1 MSWELSR
8 KGVSSLFLLLAT
20 LLLSTACQ
28 KAKVVTIGEPPPA
41 ISGEDIHG
49 KVASLDQLK
58 GKVVVIYF
66 WTNSCCGGSVKDLE
80 PIYRDNKDRG
90 LAVVAIN
97 EIDSRQ
103 YVQLFAKNNDLTFLM
118 LTDQESKF
126 LKQYQVYVFP
136 TIFILDKHG
145 IVRKKILGDIGSA
158 KLQALVQQQ
167 FDMQKKAEES
177 YQRIHAN

>member
-8 KGVSSLFLLLAT
+8 QGASSLFLLLAT
-20 LLLSTACQ
+20 SLFCTACQ
-28 KAKVVTIGEPPPA
+28 KEKVVTIGEPPPA
-41 ISGEDIHG
+41 ISGEDVFG
-49 KVASLDQLK
+49 KVAGLAQLK
-58 GKVVVIYF
+58 GKVVIIYF
-66 WTNSCCGGSVKDLE
+66 WTNSCCGGSVKELE

-90 LAVVAIN
+90 LAVLAIN

-103 YVQLFAKNNDLTFLM
+103 YVHSFAKNNQLSFLM
-118 LTDQESKF
+118 LTDPGSKF

-145 IVRKKILGDIGSA
+145 IVRKKIQGDIGSA
-158 KLQALVQQQ
+158 RLQKLVQQQ

-177 YQRIHAN
+177 YERIHAN